1 MRTIIPLLVAALLFG
16 TLDAAAQRKGTK
28 SKTPAAQKAPE
39 PTPEELAALER
50 EAEQQRR
57 VDELLPSTRS
67 VTFIDSLVAD
77 KDNFLPYL
85 RLTNDAG
92 RYTDPQALF
101 ADHNAQYVTGSA
113 VFVNSL
119 ASAVYFS
126 VADSTGNVTLHAA
139 YRNADHWGTPQP
151 LRGVEGQ
158 DYQDYPFMLSDGTTL
173 YYAAQSSDGLG
184 GLDLYVTRYS
194 SASRQFVRPENLGF
208 PFNSTGNDYLLAI
221 DESCGVGVLVTD
233 RRQPDDKV
241 CIYWFIAEDN
251 YPTVPYDEDDD
262 DSIAEVRSIAAIES
276 IAATQHDEARIAE
289 VRRIWQS
296 ALGSQQ
302 ALSAAARS
310 SRFVI
315 NDATVYTALSD
326 FVSDEAREQAA
337 LWESQSQQLSELQST
352 LDDLRRSYA
361 TSRSQKQAQ
370 QIRNLEV
377 QVVELQ
383 HAVSLSAKAFR
394 KTELQAVGGR

>member
-1 MRTIIPLLVAALLFG
+1 MRTIIPLILIALLFG
-16 TLDAAAQRKGTK
+16 TVDAAAQRKGTK
-28 SKTPAAQKAPE
+28 GKASATQKAPE

-57 VDELLPSTRS
+57 IDELLPSTRS

-85 RLTNDAG
+85 RLTADAG
-92 RYTDPQALF
+92 RYADPQTLF
-101 ADHNAQYVTGSA
+101 ADHDAQYVTGSA
-113 VFVNSL
+113 AFVNGL

-126 VADSTGNVTLHAA
+126 VADNTGRVALHAA
-139 YRNADHWGTPQP
+139 YRNADRWGTPQP
-151 LRGVEGQ
+151 LGGVEGQ

-173 YYAAQSSDGLG
+173 YYAAQSPDGLG

-208 PFNSTGNDYLLAI
+208 PFNSTANDYLLAI

-251 YPTVPYDEDDD
+251 YPTVPYDEDY
-262 DSIAEVRSIAAIES
+262 DSLDEVRSIAAIES
-276 IAATQHDEARIAE
+276 IAATQHDGDRIAD
-289 VRRIWQS
+289 VRRNWQA
-296 ALGSQQ
+296 ALGTQH
-302 ALSAAARS
+302 ALATAAHS
-310 SRFVI
+310 TRFII
-315 NDATVYTALSD
+315 NDATVYTTLDA
-326 FVSDEAREQAA
+326 FASDEAREQAA
-337 LWESQSQQLSELQST
+337 LWENQSQQLAELQHT
-352 LDDLRRSYA
+352 LSDLRRSYA
-361 TSRSQKQAQ
+361 TSRSQKLAQ

-377 QVVELQ
+377 QIAELLRSVT
-383 HAVSLSAKAFR
+383 ASAKAFR
-394 KTELQAVGGR
+394 RAEHQALTIQ